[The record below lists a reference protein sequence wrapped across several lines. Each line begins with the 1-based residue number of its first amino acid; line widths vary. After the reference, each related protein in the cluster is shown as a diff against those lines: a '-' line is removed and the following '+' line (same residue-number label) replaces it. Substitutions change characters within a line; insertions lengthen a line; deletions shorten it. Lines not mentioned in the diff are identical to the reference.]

1 MVIRRSSKI
10 LIAIGVLLLLA
21 AAAIRFVVVP
31 LATKLPGDLDST
43 AHYEGTADLLNP
55 EALQVGDLANAIAT
69 GVPITIDRHVY
80 VSSTSGN
87 TAITHDDTTVH
98 TPAGSIPNNHTY
110 ALNRSTL
117 DSAPSTDPSVES
129 HSGLTISL
137 PLHPSPASD
146 YRYYDSATRTTVPMV
161 FVDKGEVAGRTTYNY
176 TVSARGALQDPAV
189 AETLPKSLPKS
200 LLSSLTALLPEQTR
214 AGVTSALEQLSDP
227 VPLTYDADTQATLAA
242 DTVTGAPVDG
252 SLEQK
257 IIANIDLNGR
267 SVPLMPVM
275 SIDAKL
281 TQGSVAD
288 AAAAAA
294 SASTMLS
301 LFAMYIPLGLL
312 VIGAACIVLGVVR
325 RRPIPVAQVESAEEE
340 VAART

>member
-1 MVIRRSSKI
+1 MVIRRSSKT

-31 LATKLPGDLDST
+31 IATKLPGDLDST

-80 VSSTSGN
+80 VSSTSGD

-137 PLHPSPASD
+137 PLHPPLV
-146 YRYYDSATRTTVPMV
+146 R
-161 FVDKGEVAGRTTYNY
+161 
-176 TVSARGALQDPAV
+176 
-189 AETLPKSLPKS
+189 
-200 LLSSLTALLPEQTR
+200 LSVLRLRHPN
-214 AGVTSALEQLSDP
+214 
-227 VPLTYDADTQATLAA
+227 
-242 DTVTGAPVDG
+242 DG
-252 SLEQK
+252 T
-257 IIANIDLNGR
+257 DG
-267 SVPLMPVM
+267 
-275 SIDAKL
+275 
-281 TQGSVAD
+281 
-288 AAAAAA
+288 
-294 SASTMLS
+294 
-301 LFAMYIPLGLL
+301 
-312 VIGAACIVLGVVR
+312 VR
-325 RRPIPVAQVESAEEE
+325 RQRRGR
-340 VAART
+340 RTDHLQLHRLGPGRCKTPP